1 MKVSTKKKYQELLFH
16 ASAAVLPSVVMRAPE
31 DATPGEMVD
40 DAILLLLTYWP
51 SLATNGMR
59 KAMVNILKSI
69 GMGILLFVVVGLV
82 LGLGTL
88 LFPLVIFYITGKWYR
103 ENIE

>member
-1 MKVSTKKKYQELLFH
+1 M
-16 ASAAVLPSVVMRAPE
+16 ANA
-31 DATPGEMVD
+31 
-40 DAILLLLTYWP
+40 
-51 SLATNGMR
+51 
-59 KAMVNILKSI
+59 LKSI

>member
-1 MKVSTKKKYQELLFH
+1 MANV
-16 ASAAVLPSVVMRAPE
+16 
-31 DATPGEMVD
+31 
-40 DAILLLLTYWP
+40 
-51 SLATNGMR
+51 
-59 KAMVNILKSI
+59 LKSI
-69 GMGILLFVVVGLV
+69 GMGVLIFVLAGLV